1 MNKIFLGRSLEQL
14 RYWAHENRKT
24 LDKIFDLLHDVERNG
39 AAKGI
44 GKPEPD
50 GAAASTTPTVSFT
63 MCQAITSTLF
73 PAKDITVK
81 NKNVGK
87 YHRHASPRAGLFLL
101 LGTGTLR

>member
-44 GKPEPD
+44 GKPEPLRHRPGWSRRID
-50 GAAASTTPTVSFT
+50 DANRLVYDVSGDNLYIIS
-63 MCQAITSTLF
+63 C
-73 PAKDITVK
+73 KGHYDDK
-81 NKNVGK
+81 
-87 YHRHASPRAGLFLL
+87 
-101 LGTGTLR
+101 